1 MVTGEVEMPIIKRRL
16 DICGREKVWEYEIDG
31 CGQPYHV
38 EARQVGRDEPV
49 FTCSCGVS
57 TDGFEAGTLFFGEMF
72 KQPCL
77 HIAEA
82 QRDLNIARQAAAQ
95 MVP

>member
-1 MVTGEVEMPIIKRRL
+1 MPIIKRRL
-16 DICGREKVWEYEIDG
+16 DICGREKLWEFEIDG
-31 CGQPYHV
+31 SGRLYHV

-49 FTCSCGVS
+49 FSCSCGVC
-57 TDGFEAGTLFFGEMF
+57 TDGFEPETLFFGETF
-72 KQPCL
+72 NQPCL